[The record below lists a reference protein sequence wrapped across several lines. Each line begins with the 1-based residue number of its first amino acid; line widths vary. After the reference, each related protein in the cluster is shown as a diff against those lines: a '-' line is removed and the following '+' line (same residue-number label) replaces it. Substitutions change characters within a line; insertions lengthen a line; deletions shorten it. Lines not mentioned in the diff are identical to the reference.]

1 LQSLREIYRDQDE
14 MTDTGYM
21 PSEQL
26 AELLNRDKEA
36 PWFARSDKGI
46 TLQSLSIRLK
56 RYRVKPDRIWNAEIS
71 KKVKGYP
78 YVDRRPHHSD
88 LKRVFEQYL
97 PKEEK
102 NKE

>member
-1 LQSLREIYRDQDE
+1 
-14 MTDTGYM
+14 MTDTGYL

-26 AELLNRDKEA
+26 VELLNRDKEA

-46 TLQSLSIRLK
+46 TLQTLSIRLK

-71 KKVKGYP
+71 KKVKGYL
-78 YVDRRPHHSD
+78 YVDRRGRHSD

-102 NKE
+102 NTE